1 MFRTTSPLHFIAVP
15 LIAATIIGLN
25 AASAQAAPGRFG
37 PTGAPT
43 QVVAGID
50 DRGAYGYGDGM
61 AGNLQDYATNDN
73 FGNESASFGNE
84 YSGLYRPIAIGDRVW
99 NDLDADGIQE
109 EGEPALEE
117 VQVTLFRSNGEMV
130 ESTMTDA
137 GGVYYFENLTPG
149 DYYLQFDLLPT
160 AAFSPPNQGSDDAK
174 DSDADSAT
182 GKTKTFTLAP
192 GDIDMTWDAGQYC
205 LNHIQGVVFED
216 KNQDGQQGLLEPG
229 LADVTLDLYRDNGD
243 GRFDAE
249 VDALVSS
256 AMTRYDGNYQFEPQ
270 PPDAYFVVERQ
281 PDGYD
286 STTDDVRF
294 VQLQGSC
301 LPGAAFSS
309 YNFGDVTGSIGD
321 FVLVDVNGNGVRD
334 VEETQ
339 GIEGAAITVKNIETN
354 EVFTIESDAQGGY
367 RVTPL
372 KAGTYEVSAPMLL
385 QGLVRTTPSPQIVTL
400 DKGQDYLDADFG
412 YIAPT
417 GVTVIDFVALRHN
430 DEVLVRWST
439 VGERQQMGFR
449 VWRAIHESGP
459 YEPISD
465 VIPAQ
470 NNPDGASYEWT
481 DRTART
487 GMRYWY
493 KLECLSNGEM
503 FGPTPVLEDGGE
515 GEIKI
520 FFPFQ
525 LSVRL

>member
-1 MFRTTSPLHFIAVP
+1 
-15 LIAATIIGLN
+15 
-25 AASAQAAPGRFG
+25 
-37 PTGAPT
+37 
-43 QVVAGID
+43 
-50 DRGAYGYGDGM
+50 
-61 AGNLQDYATNDN
+61 
-73 FGNESASFGNE
+73 
-84 YSGLYRPIAIGDRVW
+84 
-99 NDLDADGIQE
+99 
-109 EGEPALEE
+109 
-117 VQVTLFRSNGEMV
+117 
-130 ESTMTDA
+130 
-137 GGVYYFENLTPG
+137 
-149 DYYLQFDLLPT
+149 
-160 AAFSPPNQGSDDAK
+160 
-174 DSDADSAT
+174 
-182 GKTKTFTLAP
+182 
-192 GDIDMTWDAGQYC
+192 
-205 LNHIQGVVFED
+205 
-216 KNQDGQQGLLEPG
+216 
-229 LADVTLDLYRDNGD
+229 
-243 GRFDAE
+243 
-249 VDALVSS
+249 
-256 AMTRYDGNYQFEPQ
+256 
-270 PPDAYFVVERQ
+270 
-281 PDGYD
+281 
-286 STTDDVRF
+286 
-294 VQLQGSC
+294 
-301 LPGAAFSS
+301 
-309 YNFGDVTGSIGD
+309 
-321 FVLVDVNGNGVRD
+321 
-334 VEETQ
+334 
-339 GIEGAAITVKNIETN
+339 
-354 EVFTIESDAQGGY
+354 
-367 RVTPL
+367 
-372 KAGTYEVSAPMLL
+372 MLL